1 MSVRGLSGY
10 TLSWVQ
16 QRGEARSQKATP
28 SEDKARKSSNDLKVI
43 EQEGSH
49 EFSKDELE
57 RMRGFMASIGERVDS
72 IDGVIRNFERI
83 DTKRKGAITA
93 EQVRE
98 FESNTADAAVPV
110 QPLMLDQGEAA
121 APMAKAPMESY
132 LNKYT
137 AKTQQKTSTF
147 ERSE

>member
-16 QRGEARSQKATP
+16 QRGEAQSQKATP

-43 EQEGSH
+43 EQEGTH
-49 EFSKDELE
+49 EFSKDELK
-57 RMRGFMASIGERVDS
+57 RMSEFMASIGERVDS

-98 FESNTADAAVPV
+98 FESTTADAAIPA
-110 QPLMLDQGEAA
+110 QPLMLDQGEGA

-137 AKTQQKTSTF
+137 AKAQQKTSTF

>member
-93 EQVRE
+93 EQVKA
-98 FESNTADAAVPV
+98 FESASAEATVAAQALV
-110 QPLMLDQGEAA
+110 LDPNEST

-137 AKTQQKTSTF
+137 TKAQQKTSTF

>member
-16 QRGEARSQKATP
+16 QRGEARSQKASP

-43 EQEGSH
+43 EQEGTH

-57 RMRGFMASIGERVDS
+57 RMREFMASIGERVDS

>member
-1 MSVRGLSGY
+1 MDIPFLGFNNGVRL
-10 TLSWVQ
+10 
-16 QRGEARSQKATP
+16 
-28 SEDKARKSSNDLKVI
+28 DLKRPPLPKIKLVNHQKVI
-43 EQEGSH
+43 EQEGTH

-57 RMRGFMASIGERVDS
+57 RMREFMASIGERVDS